1 MKHKCPNS
9 HYTRLKDIANV
20 CMGVFF
26 LFNTGM
32 HQLAAQNF
40 VRSAPP
46 ECRCQFEM
54 PGIPKAKV
62 QQLQTDIGP
71 VDYHSYISDGGAS
84 QQHYTFVV
92 NFADYPEG
100 AISLDSAEFVKEFF
114 ESSIEQATDQ
124 LAGTMIYKTD
134 IALGEAPGMLYRI
147 DYGNSMTVKSKVLL
161 HGKRFY
167 LLQAFYQRDKERGFE
182 ADKFLNS
189 FRIE

>member
-1 MKHKCPNS
+1 M
-9 HYTRLKDIANV
+9 
-20 CMGVFF
+20 F
-26 LFNTGM
+26 LMLTASM
-32 HQLAAQNF
+32 PQLAAQNF

-54 PGIPKAKV
+54 PGIPKAKT
-62 QQLQTDIGP
+62 QQIQTEIGP

-100 AISLDSAEFVKEFF
+100 ALSLDSADFVKEFF
-114 ESSIEQATDQ
+114 ESSIEQATAQ

-134 IALGEAPGMLYRI
+134 VTLGEIPGMLYRI

-189 FRIE
+189 FRVE